1 MLKEARFR
9 ALEIL
14 RRTQISLSC
23 SSKRCRFHLISALLK
38 ASQKEKWLYPTCAI
52 RKGKKIGKVNVTSSK
67 FSQKIQ
73 LLTKDFQK
81 SIDLLK
87 TCIDGALGKMALSN
101 FCNHEKNNRKTKK
114 ILISL
119 FSSADK
125 IKQYQTTKYSSDA

>member
-38 ASQKEKWLYPTCAI
+38 ASRKEKWLYPTCAI
-52 RKGKKIGKVNVTSSK
+52 RNGEKDRESK
-67 FSQKIQ
+67 MSHLQLSQKIQ
-73 LLTKDFQK
+73 LVTKDFQK

-101 FCNHEKNNRKTKK
+101 FCNHEKKK
-114 ILISL
+114 GNWMKIS
-119 FSSADK
+119 FHFFP
-125 IKQYQTTKYSSDA
+125 